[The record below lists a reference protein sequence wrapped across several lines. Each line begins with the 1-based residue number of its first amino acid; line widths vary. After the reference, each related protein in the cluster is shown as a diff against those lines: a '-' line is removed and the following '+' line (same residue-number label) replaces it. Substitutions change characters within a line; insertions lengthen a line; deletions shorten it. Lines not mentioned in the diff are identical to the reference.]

1 MATLNTFT
9 IVGGLTADP
18 EVRFNTNGK
27 AMATFTIAS
36 SERSYDRER
45 NEWVEKST
53 LACMRAGTTRQ
64 QGTPS
69 NTCESHTREIGLS
82 KPKTGC
88 ESSPRVSSRPT
99 TRSLPSTGNTT

>member
-53 LACMRAGTTRQ
+53 LYICVASCGARPLKTSLKR
-64 QGTPS
+64 S
-69 NTCESHTREIGLS
+69 VRE
-82 KPKTGC
+82 TA
-88 ESSPRVSSRPT
+88 
-99 TRSLPSTGNTT
+99 